1 MSHSVYQSIAIP
13 IVLDTR
19 DIAPPSH
26 SPGMVSHFHVQVIAR
41 QVGIPLELVQ
51 DGDWTGIL
59 RTKAETERRRGRGI
73 QVLMVTIKMQEAP
86 SMASSSI
93 DHLRLTVISSRQ
105 SAPARSSIRHASALP
120 SLAATWR
127 AVSMRCNAMQCND
140 RHPRSIH
147 ACSQRGRTRLC
158 HENAKHALQ

>member
-1 MSHSVYQSIAIP
+1 
-13 IVLDTR
+13 
-19 DIAPPSH
+19 
-26 SPGMVSHFHVQVIAR
+26 MVSHFHVQVIAR

-73 QVLMVTIKMQEAP
+73 QVLMVAIKMQEAP

-127 AVSMRCNAMQCND
+127 AVSMRCNAMQ
-140 RHPRSIH
+140 
-147 ACSQRGRTRLC
+147 
-158 HENAKHALQ
+158 